1 MKPFADMNNDNY
13 YLVMPASGMGKRMK
27 SETPKQYL
35 KLSNGL
41 TIIDQCLKTLLK
53 IDVISGFVIALSE
66 KDTLFKSSIYFNHS
80 KMLAKSSIYFNHSKM
95 LASAKG
101 GRERFHSV
109 LNALNSLAKIAK
121 PNDWIL
127 VHDSVRPCV
136 KKIDIEM
143 LINEVSNHQT
153 GGILA
158 TGVVDTIK
166 QVAIDGK
173 VSTIDR
179 SKLFKA
185 QTPQMFRYGVLKD
198 ALENAVKLNHNITD
212 DSEAIEN
219 LGYSIKIVVGSSSN
233 IKITQIDDLEQA
245 NHYLQ

>member
-13 YLVMPASGMGKRMK
+13 YLIMPASGMGKRMK

-53 IDVISGFVIALSE
+53 VDVISGFVIALSE

-80 KMLAKSSIYFNHSKM
+80 KMLA
-95 LASAKG
+95 SAEG
-101 GRERFHSV
+101 GRERFNSV

-212 DSEAIEN
+212 ESEAIEN

>member
-53 IDVISGFVIALSE
+53 VDVISGFVIALSE

-80 KMLAKSSIYFNHSKM
+80 KMLA
-95 LASAKG
+95 SAEG
-101 GRERFHSV
+101 GKERFNSV

-143 LINEVSNHQT
+143 LINEVTNHQT

-158 TGVVDTIK
+158 TSVVDTIK

-212 DSEAIEN
+212 ESEAIEN

>member
-53 IDVISGFVIALSE
+53 VDVISGFVIALSE

-80 KMLAKSSIYFNHSKM
+80 KMLAST
-95 LASAKG
+95 KG
-101 GRERFHSV
+101 GRERFNSV

-166 QVAIDGK
+166 QVAINGK

-212 DSEAIEN
+212 ESEAIEN

>member
-53 IDVISGFVIALSE
+53 VDVISGFVIALSE
-66 KDTLFKSSIYFNHS
+66 KDTLFKSSLYFNHS
-80 KMLAKSSIYFNHSKM
+80 KMLV
-95 LASAKG
+95 SAKG
-101 GRERFHSV
+101 GRERFNSV

-158 TGVVDTIK
+158 TSVVDTIK

-212 DSEAIEN
+212 ESEAIEN

>member
-53 IDVISGFVIALSE
+53 VDVISGFVIALSE

-80 KMLAKSSIYFNHSKM
+80 KMLA
-95 LASAKG
+95 SAEG
-101 GRERFHSV
+101 GKERFNSV

-121 PNDWIL
+121 PDDWIL

-166 QVAIDGK
+166 QVAINGK

-212 DSEAIEN
+212 ESEAIEN

>member
-1 MKPFADMNNDNY
+1 
-13 YLVMPASGMGKRMK
+13 
-27 SETPKQYL
+27 
-35 KLSNGL
+35 
-41 TIIDQCLKTLLK
+41 
-53 IDVISGFVIALSE
+53 
-66 KDTLFKSSIYFNHS
+66 
-80 KMLAKSSIYFNHSKM
+80 M

-158 TGVVDTIK
+158 TGVVDTMK

-212 DSEAIEN
+212 ESEAIEN

>member
-13 YLVMPASGMGKRMK
+13 YLIMPASGMGKRMK

-53 IDVISGFVIALSE
+53 VDVISGFVIALSE
-66 KDTLFKSSIYFNHS
+66 KDTLFKSSIYS
-80 KMLAKSSIYFNHSKM
+80 NHSKM

-101 GRERFHSV
+101 GKERFNSV

-166 QVAIDGK
+166 QVAINGK

-212 DSEAIEN
+212 ESEAIEN
-219 LGYSIKIVVGSSSN
+219 LGYSIKIVIGSSSN
-233 IKITQIDDLEQA
+233 IKITQIDDLELA

>member
-1 MKPFADMNNDNY
+1 
-13 YLVMPASGMGKRMK
+13 
-27 SETPKQYL
+27 
-35 KLSNGL
+35 
-41 TIIDQCLKTLLK
+41 
-53 IDVISGFVIALSE
+53 
-66 KDTLFKSSIYFNHS
+66 
-80 KMLAKSSIYFNHSKM
+80 M

-212 DSEAIEN
+212 ESEAIEN

>member
-53 IDVISGFVIALSE
+53 VDVISGFVIALSE

-80 KMLAKSSIYFNHSKM
+80 KMLA
-95 LASAKG
+95 SAEG
-101 GRERFHSV
+101 GRERFNSV

-212 DSEAIEN
+212 ESEAIEN

>member
-53 IDVISGFVIALSE
+53 VDVISGFVIALSE

-80 KMLAKSSIYFNHSKM
+80 KMLA
-95 LASAKG
+95 SAEG
-101 GRERFHSV
+101 GKERFNFV

-166 QVAIDGK
+166 QVAINGK

-212 DSEAIEN
+212 ESEAIEN

>member
-13 YLVMPASGMGKRMK
+13 YLVIPASGMGKRMK

-53 IDVISGFVIALSE
+53 VDVISGFVIALSE

-80 KMLAKSSIYFNHSKM
+80 KMLA
-95 LASAKG
+95 SAEG
-101 GRERFHSV
+101 GKERFNSV

-166 QVAIDGK
+166 QVAINGK

-212 DSEAIEN
+212 ESEAIEN

>member
-53 IDVISGFVIALSE
+53 VDVISGFVIALSE

-80 KMLAKSSIYFNHSKM
+80 KMLA
-95 LASAKG
+95 SAEG
-101 GRERFHSV
+101 GKERFNSV

-158 TGVVDTIK
+158 TSVVDTIK

-212 DSEAIEN
+212 ESEAIEN

>member
-53 IDVISGFVIALSE
+53 VDVISGFVIALSE

-80 KMLAKSSIYFNHSKM
+80 KMLA
-95 LASAKG
+95 SAEG
-101 GRERFHSV
+101 GKERFNSV

-136 KKIDIEM
+136 RKIDIEM

-212 DSEAIEN
+212 ESEAIEN

>member
-53 IDVISGFVIALSE
+53 IDIISGFVIALSE

-80 KMLAKSSIYFNHSKM
+80 KMLA
-95 LASAKG
+95 SAEG
-101 GRERFHSV
+101 GKERFNSV

-212 DSEAIEN
+212 ESEAIEN

>member
-1 MKPFADMNNDNY
+1 MNNDNY

-53 IDVISGFVIALSE
+53 VDVISGFVIALSE

-80 KMLAKSSIYFNHSKM
+80 KMLAST
-95 LASAKG
+95 KG
-101 GRERFHSV
+101 GKERFHSV

-212 DSEAIEN
+212 ESEAIEN

>member
-1 MKPFADMNNDNY
+1 
-13 YLVMPASGMGKRMK
+13 MPR
-27 SETPKQYL
+27 E
-35 KLSNGL
+35 
-41 TIIDQCLKTLLK
+41 
-53 IDVISGFVIALSE
+53 
-66 KDTLFKSSIYFNHS
+66 
-80 KMLAKSSIYFNHSKM
+80 
-95 LASAKG
+95 
-101 GRERFHSV
+101 GRERFNSV

-212 DSEAIEN
+212 ESEAIEN